1 MNYEEFLKE
10 CKLCPHKCM
19 IDRTNGKV
27 GRCRASDKIKVA
39 LADLHFYE
47 EPSIS
52 GETGSGTVFFSG
64 CNLSCKFCQNY
75 KISQELLGN
84 EITVENLADMF
95 LNLQER
101 NANNINLVTGFMFIP
116 QIIEAISIAR
126 EKGLHIPIV
135 YNSSGYE
142 SKDALKLLDG
152 YIDVYLPDFKYY
164 DDELGKRLSGI
175 SNYFEIAKEA
185 LEEMY
190 RQVGSPNIDE
200 ETGLIKKGM
209 IIRHLILPNNVKNTK
224 DVLRWIKDKFANNVL
239 VSIMAQYFPSN
250 KASEI
255 EEINRKISQ
264 EEYDEVEELVFELD
278 LEGYMQD
285 LEDNEEQY
293 VPDFEKGCK

>member
-52 GETGSGTVFFSG
+52 GENGSGTVFFSG

-278 LEGYMQD
+278 LDGYMQD